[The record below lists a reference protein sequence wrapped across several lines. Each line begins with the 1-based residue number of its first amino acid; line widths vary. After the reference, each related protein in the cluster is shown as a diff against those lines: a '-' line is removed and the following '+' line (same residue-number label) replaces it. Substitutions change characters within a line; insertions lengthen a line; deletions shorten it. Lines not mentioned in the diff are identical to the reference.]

1 MGRKPFT
8 MPICRRSFCNGSG
21 KAPETVEEYI
31 ARQSPE
37 AQVQLTELQSLLR
50 CWIPGV
56 TEKIAWSM
64 PQYKKNG
71 HDLSFAAFKKHISFY
86 ADAETLERFQ
96 PQLSGFVIRKNALYL
111 PYDRPLPREALKS
124 LVQEV
129 FAEECI

>member
-37 AQVQLTELQSLLR
+37 AQ
-50 CWIPGV
+50 
-56 TEKIAWSM
+56 A
-64 PQYKKNG
+64 
-71 HDLSFAAFKKHISFY
+71 
-86 ADAETLERFQ
+86 
-96 PQLSGFVIRKNALYL
+96 QLSGFVIRKNALYL